1 MSLAQDFDCAV
12 ENGVIIRY
20 IIEAEAINRNPKRDA
35 VVVPTL
41 PRTKGRAAIFF
52 FGVYTFPEWVR
63 QPPTTRRVDMK
74 DSSEQ
79 NPQLPGQKGTR

>member
-52 FGVYTFPEWVR
+52 SVFIL
-63 QPPTTRRVDMK
+63 
-74 DSSEQ
+74 SQ
-79 NPQLPGQKGTR
+79 NGCASPQQLAGWI

>member
-1 MSLAQDFDCAV
+1 MAAPPLGVQGWARQMSLAQDFDCAV

-52 FGVYTFPEWVR
+52 SVFIL
-63 QPPTTRRVDMK
+63 
-74 DSSEQ
+74 SQ
-79 NPQLPGQKGTR
+79 NGCASPQQLAGWI